1 MEEVDYMKIGTLFG
15 KSVISSILKKIIFKK
30 TGINIEELSIRT
42 LEISDTSSSNSI
54 AARID
59 ASVVIKKGDIAKL
72 IKEGL

>member
-1 MEEVDYMKIGTLFG
+1 MKIGTLFG